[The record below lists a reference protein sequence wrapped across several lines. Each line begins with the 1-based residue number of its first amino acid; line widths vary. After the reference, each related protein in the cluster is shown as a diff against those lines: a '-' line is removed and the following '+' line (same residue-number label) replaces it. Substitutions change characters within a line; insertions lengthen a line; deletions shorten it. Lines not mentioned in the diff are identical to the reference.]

1 MLLARCY
8 NNEGLENLI
17 EVGQYV
23 DVIVV
28 AEGVYQ
34 IYKRSNCEFLLYIE
48 TPNFEKHFE
57 VMNIRPKI

>member
-1 MLLARCY
+1 MLARCY
-8 NNEGLENLI
+8 NNEGLEKFI

-34 IYKRSNCEFLLYIE
+34 IYKRSNCEFRLYIE

-57 VMNIRPKI
+57 VIHLFE

>member
-1 MLLARCY
+1 MLARCY

-28 AEGVYQ
+28 AEGIYQ
-34 IYKRSNCEFLLYIE
+34 IYKRSNCEFMFYIE
-48 TPNFEKHFE
+48 TPKFEKHFE
-57 VMNIRPKI
+57 NINNQ